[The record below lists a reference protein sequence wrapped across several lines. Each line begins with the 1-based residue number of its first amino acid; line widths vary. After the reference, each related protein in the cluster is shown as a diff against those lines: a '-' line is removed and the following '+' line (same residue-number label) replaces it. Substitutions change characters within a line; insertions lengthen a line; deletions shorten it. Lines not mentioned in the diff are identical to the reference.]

1 MEEFAELIKSE
12 KPVFVEF
19 FATWCPHC
27 QKMMPIIENLKRK
40 AKDSLIVRQY
50 DIDQAENRRLIEY
63 YQVQAIPL
71 MMVFKAGEQLWRQ
84 NGEMSEQQLFQTI
97 QRVL

>member
-1 MEEFAELIKSE
+1 MEQFLELIKGA

-19 FATWCPHC
+19 YASWCPHC
-27 QKMMPIIENLKRK
+27 MRMSPIIEQLKKK
-40 AKDSLIVRQY
+40 AKEDMVVVQL
-50 DIDQAENRRLIEY
+50 DIDKAENHRLVDY

-84 NGEMSEQQLFQTI
+84 NGEVKEQQLLQTI
-97 QRVL
+97 NRIL